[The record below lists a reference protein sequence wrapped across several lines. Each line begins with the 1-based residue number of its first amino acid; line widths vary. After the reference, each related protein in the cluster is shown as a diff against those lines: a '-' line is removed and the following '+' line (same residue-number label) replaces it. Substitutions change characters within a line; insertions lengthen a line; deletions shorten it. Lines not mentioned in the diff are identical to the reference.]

1 MEDKLYRHKQIW
13 FRVLVYHW
21 AMNSRLV
28 CFRHSSL
35 ISLPSLH
42 IRPGTRTIYRFITL
56 EKRNCI
62 VCNTRSRTRFILM
75 ERCRPDWPPFDLFEP
90 GPLEKIF
97 LSSFL
102 LLVRNDRI
110 IRWQHVRW
118 WIIWK
123 CTKEFD
129 GSIGHQHVSAWR
141 QVYLTGE
148 SKSVR
153 GECSSS
159 SRWLHSCHRVFF
171 DERIPPP
178 FWPVIPLPLLLG
190 THQWV
195 CIYIHTHRERNR
207 TRRGTE
213 SGNEWRGF
221 AQSSVVVQTVCKMEI
236 FVSRLRNTIIVKFE
250 RKIIP
255 LHVCVCV
262 CLTIGMR
269 SSDWM
274 VYTDGN
280 MDYHSK
286 PGLSILWSDP

>member
-21 AMNSRLV
+21 AMNSRLA

-62 VCNTRSRTRFILM
+62 VCVTLEVGLVSFWWNDVGLIGRHLICLN
-75 ERCRPDWPPFDLFEP
+75 P
-90 GPLEKIF
+90 GHLKKYF
-97 LSSFL
+97 VVSFL

-123 CTKEFD
+123 CIKEFD

-221 AQSSVVVQTVCKMEI
+221 AQSSVVVQTVCKNEI
-236 FVSRLRNTIIVKFE
+236 FCQSTSKHDYSQIWTKDYSSA
-250 RKIIP
+250 
-255 LHVCVCV
+255 CVRV
-262 CLTIGMR
+262 CLFNHRDAIEWLNGVHWR
-269 SSDWM
+269 Q
-274 VYTDGN
+274 
-280 MDYHSK
+280 H
-286 PGLSILWSDP
+286 GLSL